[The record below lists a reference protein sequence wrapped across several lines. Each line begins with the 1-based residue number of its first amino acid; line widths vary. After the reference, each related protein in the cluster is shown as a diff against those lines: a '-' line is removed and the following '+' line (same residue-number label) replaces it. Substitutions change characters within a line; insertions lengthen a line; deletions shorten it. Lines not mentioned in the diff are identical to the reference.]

1 MIDSLVVA
9 RIWDYGWLS
18 RDEFQL
24 PPDPSAPSLIASYVA
39 SRQFGTSFLPS
50 DKDESSI
57 HGPFVRSRISSDDFI
72 LFEEAALQPYLDQLL
87 LSPEWDKPATA
98 EQCSAVS
105 AALRAAFE
113 ESAVCYRLR
122 FDETSS
128 SLHHEWGF
136 VFTVFRELLFLQPE
150 SGHVTRFVI
159 GFD

>member
-1 MIDSLVVA
+1 MVDSPVVA

-18 RDEFQL
+18 RDELQL
-24 PPDPSAPSLIASYVA
+24 PPAPSAPSLIASYVA
-39 SRQFGTSFLPS
+39 SPHFGTSFLPS

-57 HGPFVRSRISSDDFI
+57 HGPFMRSRISSDDFV
-72 LFEEAALQPYLDQLL
+72 LFEEAALQPYLDQLF
-87 LSPEWDKPATA
+87 LSPEWNKPATPD
-98 EQCSAVS
+98 QCSAVS

-113 ESAVCYRLR
+113 GSAICYRLF

-159 GFD
+159 GYD